1 MREEAIKK
9 MIQRHEGYVPRVY
22 MDTVQVPTAGYGHA
36 FLVGSPISHKVA
48 ELLFEDDY
56 NRCKKD
62 YEQLR
67 PLIGELDPIRR
78 AVIIDMLFNLGL
90 SRLKGFKKT
99 LAAIRAKD
107 FEEAAKEML
116 DSKWHQQTG
125 YRAKKLADMMRK
137 GEENNV

>member
-9 MIQRHEGYVPRVY
+9 MIQRHEGYMPRVY
-22 MDTVQVPTAGYGHA
+22 MDTVEVPTGGYGHA
-36 FLVGSPISHKVA
+36 FLVGSPISHEVA
-48 ELLFEDDY
+48 DLLFKDDY
-56 NRCKKD
+56 NRCIKD

-90 SRLKGFKKT
+90 PRLKEFKKT

-107 FEEAAKEML
+107 YEEAAEEMI
-116 DSKWHQQTG
+116 DSKWHRQVG
-125 YRAKKLADMMRK
+125 YRAKRLAKMMRT
-137 GEENNV
+137 GEPYE

>member
-1 MREEAIKK
+1 MREEAIKI
-9 MIQRHEGYVPRVY
+9 MIQRHEGIMPRVY
-22 MDTVQVPTAGYGHA
+22 LDTVQVPTGGYGHA

-48 ELLFEDDY
+48 DLLFEDDY
-56 NRCKKD
+56 NRCLKD

-78 AVIIDMLFNLGL
+78 AVILDMLFNLGL
-90 SRLKGFKKT
+90 PRLKEFKKT

-116 DSKWHQQTG
+116 DSKWARQVG
-125 YRAKKLADMMRK
+125 YRARKLADMMRT
-137 GEENNV
+137 GEVV